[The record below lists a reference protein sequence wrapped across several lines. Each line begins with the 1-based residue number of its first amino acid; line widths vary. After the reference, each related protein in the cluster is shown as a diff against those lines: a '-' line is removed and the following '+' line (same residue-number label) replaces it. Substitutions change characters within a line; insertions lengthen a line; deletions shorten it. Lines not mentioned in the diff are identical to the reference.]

1 MQKIVILNPKGGSGK
16 TTIATNLAS
25 YFAVEG
31 LRPTLMD
38 MDVQGSSTH
47 WLSKRVKDQPLIHG
61 IYAFERTVGMTRSFA
76 TRLPLDTQRLVV
88 DTPAAVEP
96 QKLPDITRNATAVL
110 VPVLPSDID
119 IHAAAKCISNLLLVA
134 KFRREDQR
142 IAVIANRVKKQTL
155 VYKSLMKFLEN
166 LQIPVIATLRDSQA
180 YLRSAETGVG
190 IFEMRPH
197 MVRED
202 LEQWLP
208 LVGWL
213 AQRKPLY
220 IEPGSPAITSALAS
234 APKAATTTLES
245 IAPTPPPTTPAL
257 APVAATKQTFTPT
270 SRKPAIASPTALT
283 TAAVEANEAGDDVT
297 SDLENTAEVE
307 SPAVARDVGKSASPA
322 SAATT
327 RPAYE
332 ISPDLVR
339 ASLAR
344 PEPSKSSGLSLLPAL
359 IKRIFG

>member
-38 MDVQGSSTH
+38 MDAQGSSTH
-47 WLSKRVKDQPLIHG
+47 WLSKRANDQPLIRG
-61 IYAFERTVGMTRSFA
+61 IAAFERTTGVTRSFA

-119 IHAAAKCISNLLLVA
+119 IHAAAKCISNLLLIA
-134 KFRREDQR
+134 KIRREEQR

-155 VYKSLMKFLEN
+155 MYKALMKFLDN

-180 YLRSAETGVG
+180 YIRSAESGAG
-190 IFEMRPH
+190 IFEMKSTL
-197 MVRED
+197 VRED

-213 AQRKPLY
+213 AQRKAML
-220 IEPGSPAITSALAS
+220 IEPGSPAITSALTS
-234 APKAATTTLES
+234 APKAATSSLES
-245 IAPTPPPTTPAL
+245 IAPPA
-257 APVAATKQTFTPT
+257 APAAPAFAAVAATNSTFTPGNRSSGRT
-270 SRKPAIASPTALT
+270 ISLG
-283 TAAVEANEAGDDVT
+283 VEPEAG
-297 SDLENTAEVE
+297 
-307 SPAVARDVGKSASPA
+307 
-322 SAATT
+322 
-327 RPAYE
+327 
-332 ISPDLVR
+332 
-339 ASLAR
+339 
-344 PEPSKSSGLSLLPAL
+344 KSSVGLSFLPSL
-359 IKRIFG
+359 IKRVFG